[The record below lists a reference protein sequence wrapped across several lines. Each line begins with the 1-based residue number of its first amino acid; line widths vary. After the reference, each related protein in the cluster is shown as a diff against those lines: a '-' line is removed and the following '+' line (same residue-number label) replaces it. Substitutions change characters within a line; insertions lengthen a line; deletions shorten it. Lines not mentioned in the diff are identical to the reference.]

1 MQNTMQSRAY
11 TGSCIVWTWNK
22 LGD

>member
-1 MQNTMQSRAY
+1 MQSRAY
-11 TGSCIVWTWNK
+11 TGSVIVWTWNK